1 MELKLEH
8 VTKQYKDKIALDDFS
23 ITLTLGIYGILGEN
37 GAGKSTLMNL
47 ITDNSKRTS
56 GNILLDG
63 KEILHMGAE
72 YRRHIGYMPQQQGE
86 YPNFSALSFLLYMAE
101 AKGIKKK
108 QARKEAEE
116 LLELVNLDD
125 VKKKK
130 VNTFSGGMKQRV
142 MLAQALLGGPDILLL
157 DEPTAGLDPK
167 ERIRIRNLIL
177 KLSKQKIILLATH
190 VVSDIACI
198 ADKVLLLKQ
207 GKLLRVDTPNAL
219 IQSMEHKVWKCKC
232 PKEQIEEMQIRYP
245 YGNLEQRKDGVY
257 MRIISEQ
264 KEDSFTLEATHMD
277 LEDVYLYYCADA
289 KG

>member
-23 ITLTLGIYGILGEN
+23 ITLTPGIYGILGEN

-177 KLSKQKIILLATH
+177 KLSKQKIILLGLCQVIIGTFFIFLYNIRFPLH
-190 VVSDIACI
+190 FLNMQLNGHLPSKTRSRLVSTVA
-198 ADKVLLLKQ
+198 VLGSKTPRLPQ
-207 GKLLRVDTPNAL
+207 GCAFSLGSKRLRQVFNVKYRRFQTVF
-219 IQSMEHKVWKCKC
+219 S
-232 PKEQIEEMQIRYP
+232 
-245 YGNLEQRKDGVY
+245 GN
-257 MRIISEQ
+257 SPSNCF
-264 KEDSFTLEATHMD
+264 SFL
-277 LEDVYLYYCADA
+277 
-289 KG
+289 

>member
-23 ITLTLGIYGILGEN
+23 ITLTPGIYGILGEN

-198 ADKVLLLKQ
+198 ADKVLLLN
-207 GKLLRVDTPNAL
+207 TPNAL